1 MRAALASMILAVVVT
16 GATGTAQAQSNPQA
30 EELFRQGRKA
40 MEAKSYKEACE
51 AFEGSQRLEAS
62 VSTLM
67 NLADCR
73 EKNGQ
78 LATAWGLF
86 LQVRTETRD
95 DAKLAGLR
103 DAAVKRATALEP
115 RLSRLTINV
124 PESSRVDGLRV
135 LRNDAEVDPATWN
148 RSLPIDGG
156 TYEISASAPGVQPW
170 TKKVT
175 VAVEGDTKSVDVPR
189 FEPVVGG
196 GGGGGGG
203 VGPATRPTDGGGSRH
218 RRKPLALA
226 LGGAG
231 LVAGGVALVFE
242 LQGRGTLDDAKAAT
256 TQADQDRLYD
266 DANGKHHLAQALG
279 IAGGACL
286 AAGVVVWITGKE
298 SAPPGGMSFAPIVAR
313 DHAGFAFGGS
323 F

>member
-1 MRAALASMILAVVVT
+1 MIVLGLAAS
-16 GATGTAQAQSNPQA
+16 ATAQSNPQA

-40 MEAKSYKEACE
+40 MEAKNYKEACD

-86 LQVRTETRD
+86 LQVGTQTRD

-103 DAAVKRATALEP
+103 DVAAKRATGLEP

-124 PESSRVDGLRV
+124 PENSRVDGLRV
-135 LRNDAEVDPATWN
+135 VRGDVEVDPATWN

-175 VAVEGDTKSVDVPR
+175 IAVEGDTKSVDVPR

-196 GGGGGGG
+196 GGGGDGAIGSAGPRDTGG
-203 VGPATRPTDGGGSRH
+203 TRH

-226 LGGAG
+226 LGGVG
-231 LVAGGVALVFE
+231 LVAGGVAIVFE
-242 LQGRGTLDDAKAAT
+242 LQGRGALDDAKGAT

-298 SAPPGGMSFAPIVAR
+298 SAPPGGMSFAPVVTP